1 MPDSFPGELDDV
13 PNASPL
19 PRELADHGGSL
30 LGLESI
36 LYVYTSIAYMN
47 GTVPEI
53 PDLLCMCA
61 SFRRASRALTQLYD
75 EALRPLGL
83 RATQFTILQV
93 LSRAGEVSQG
103 ELGQILAMDSTT
115 LTRTLRIMGREGWIA
130 ERRGEDRRERLL
142 RLAKGGR
149 YQFNHALPS
158 WEKAQGQLGRQLGD
172 KRWHDLLKVTNEVT
186 DLATKRGD
194 LS

>member
-1 MPDSFPGELDDV
+1 MDSRF
-13 PNASPL
+13 
-19 PRELADHGGSL
+19 
-30 LGLESI
+30 ESHKD
-36 LYVYTSIAYMN
+36 VYTSIVNMN
-47 GTVPEI
+47 NTRHELPVLP
-53 PDLLCMCA
+53 CMCA

-83 RATQFTILQV
+83 RATQFTILQA
-93 LSRAGEVSQG
+93 LSLAGEVSQG

-142 RLAKGGR
+142 RLAKAGR
-149 YQFNHALPS
+149 DEFNRALPS
-158 WEKAQGQLGRQLGD
+158 WEKAQAQLGRQLGD
-172 KRWHDLLKVTNEVT
+172 KRWHALMKLTNEVT
-186 DLATKRGD
+186 TLVTTQGG